1 MSITQTKHTAHPTFS
16 EVHMFLKVCLRWWFY
31 VLSTNWARGQGPQG
45 KSASSVSYFSLETS
59 LTIVQ
64 HQRKVD
70 ALLSGQVPE
79 LLRKKQTLKECKEE
93 SLQENVT
100 TRFKSSQSDMPL
112 YKIQEAPIQRLR
124 RSYESTLRKKAQIG
138 EAGEALELESISPK
152 RERFSF
158 MSAHTYIYI

>member
-1 MSITQTKHTAHPTFS
+1 MPF
-16 EVHMFLKVCLRWWFY
+16 FLDRSL
-31 VLSTNWARGQGPQG
+31 N
-45 KSASSVSYFSLETS
+45 SLE
-59 LTIVQ
+59 
-64 HQRKVD
+64 
-70 ALLSGQVPE
+70 
-79 LLRKKQTLKECKEE
+79 KKQTLKECKQE
-93 SLQENVT
+93 SLQEDVT

-158 MSAHTYIYI
+158 MSAHIYIYIYIYLCAIITGLARPSEQVLTTLQLLEQPSRRVAE